1 MSVSMQFD
9 ECVYLGTQNDAQPA
23 GGGRAASRPAAG
35 RPGRAGRAWRQSSS
49 HGARICR

>member
-9 ECVYLGTQNDAQPA
+9 ECVYSHRTMRSPA